1 MIINK
6 RNTMYDPNDIVIPLE
21 DQAPERYAM
30 ELKEAHRR
38 AQRMRTELNKA
49 LGSLDALDH
58 IIEKVSEPSLVE
70 EDYHDHAN
78 AASSALWDAIE
89 ASDRALSLGHEAN
102 KHIFAVSRVFMQR
115 RWKAIRLAREA
126 EQKAK
131 RKAKSPK

>member
-1 MIINK
+1 
-6 RNTMYDPNDIVIPLE
+6 MYDPNDIVIPLE
-21 DQAPERYAM
+21 DQAPERYAL

-58 IIEKVSEPSLVE
+58 IIEKVSEPYLVE

-115 RWKAIRLAREA
+115 RWKAIRLEREAREA

-131 RKAKSPK
+131 RKTKNPK

>member
-1 MIINK
+1 
-6 RNTMYDPNDIVIPLE
+6 MYDSNDIVIPLE
-21 DQAPERYAM
+21 DQKPERYAIA
-30 ELKEAHRR
+30 LKEAQRH

-49 LGSLDALDH
+49 LGSLDALGH
-58 IIEKVSEPSLVE
+58 IVEMASEPSLVE

-89 ASDRALSLGHEAN
+89 ASHRALSLGHEAN

-115 RWKAIRLAREA
+115 RWKAMRLEREAREA

-131 RKAKSPK
+131 RKTKNPK